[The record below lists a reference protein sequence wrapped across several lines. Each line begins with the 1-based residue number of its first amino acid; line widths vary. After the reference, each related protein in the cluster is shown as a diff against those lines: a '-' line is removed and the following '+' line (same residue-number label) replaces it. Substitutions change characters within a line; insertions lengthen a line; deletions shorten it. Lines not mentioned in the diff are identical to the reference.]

1 MEAMGLSPITL
12 TEAMLAESIE
22 TITAIVGTRWISRR
36 LQQAAA
42 RTKPRTL
49 RTYSFLRP
57 QPHHPLVELFLEF
70 ERWRETGA
78 RAEPA
83 PAIVR
88 IGLLAESLKLVR
100 AQAGFDKL
108 VQRLKKSSEFESAAF
123 EVEVAASYLKRSWTV
138 EFVETGDN
146 RTPDLRVERGDGSPL
161 WVECKRRDQL
171 TKRDKLVK
179 SIWDDLAL
187 SLLKEMGPRRLNY
200 FVGVASTHDPQ
211 RRDVARLQHFILDS
225 IESGGIGGFDPVSQT
240 TKMVSDID
248 GEYEF
253 VVQKLADPDETRI
266 DYPVSTETITS
277 FDVSK
282 CGWEKSQDSL
292 KQPIVRNPVFI
303 GLKSHS
309 LPDRVSGVVHAL
321 KAAVG
326 QIPKDGSGVVWIRV
340 PDNQWAYALDSSLGR
355 VKELLQHELSG
366 DQNRR
371 INAVIVAT
379 GRFRNV
385 RKDGLEALG
394 YELLQVVIEH
404 SNPRKPYV
412 A

>member
-1 MEAMGLSPITL
+1 MIL
-12 TEAMLAESIE
+12 TEAMLRESIE
-22 TITAIVGTRWISRR
+22 TITGIVGTRWISRR
-36 LQQAAA
+36 LQQATA
-42 RTKPRTL
+42 RTKPRNL

-70 ERWRETGA
+70 DRWRETGS

-83 PAIVR
+83 LAIVR

-108 VQRLKKSSEFESAAF
+108 VQRLKKSREFESAAF
-123 EVEVAASYLKRSWTV
+123 EAEVAASYLKRSWTV
-138 EFVETGDN
+138 EFVETGDS
-146 RTPDLRVERGDGSPL
+146 RTPDLRVKRGDGSPL

-187 SLLKEMGPRRLNY
+187 SLLKEIGPRRLNY

-211 RRDVARLQHFILDS
+211 RRDVERLRHFILSS
-225 IESGGIGGFDPVSQT
+225 IDSGGIGGFDPVSQT
-240 TKMVSDID
+240 TKMVGVFD
-248 GEYEF
+248 GEYQF
-253 VVQKLADPDETRI
+253 VVQKLAEPDETRI
-266 DYPVSTETITS
+266 EYPVSTETITS

-282 CGWEKSQDSL
+282 CGWEKSPDSL
-292 KQPIVRNPVFI
+292 KPPIVRNPLFI
-303 GLKSHS
+303 GLKSYS

-326 QIPKDGSGVVWIRV
+326 QIPEDGSGVVWIRV
-340 PDNQWAYALDSSLGR
+340 PDNQWAYALDSSLAR

-379 GRFRNV
+379 GGFRNV
-385 RKDGLEALG
+385 QKDGLEALG

-404 SNPRKPYV
+404 SNPRTPYV
-412 A
+412 V

>member
-1 MEAMGLSPITL
+1 LGVNGVANRIDWKDHSNKRFSL
-12 TEAMLAESIE
+12 T
-22 TITAIVGTRWISRR
+22 
-36 LQQAAA
+36 
-42 RTKPRTL
+42 
-49 RTYSFLRP
+49 
-57 QPHHPLVELFLEF
+57 
-70 ERWRETGA
+70 
-78 RAEPA
+78 
-83 PAIVR
+83 
-88 IGLLAESLKLVR
+88 SLTTSV
-100 AQAGFDKL
+100 D
-108 VQRLKKSSEFESAAF
+108 
-123 EVEVAASYLKRSWTV
+123 
-138 EFVETGDN
+138 FVETGDN
-146 RTPDLRVERGDGSPL
+146 RTPDLLVKRDDGSAL
-161 WVECKRRDQL
+161 WGECKRRDQL

-211 RRDVARLQHFILDS
+211 RRDVERLRHFILNS
-225 IESGGIGGFDPVSQT
+225 IESGGIGGFDPESQT
-240 TKMVSDID
+240 AKMVSDID

-253 VVQKLADPDETRI
+253 VVQKLAEPDETRI

-282 CGWEKSQDSL
+282 CGWEKSQVP
-292 KQPIVRNPVFI
+292 QNPQVVRNPVFI
-303 GLKSHS
+303 GLKSYS

-326 QIPKDGSGVVWIRV
+326 QIPEDGPGVVWIRV
-340 PDNQWAYALDSSLGR
+340 PDNQWANALDSSLAQ

-371 INAVIVAT
+371 INAVILTT
-379 GRFRNV
+379 GGFRNV
-385 RKDGLEALG
+385 QKDGLEALS